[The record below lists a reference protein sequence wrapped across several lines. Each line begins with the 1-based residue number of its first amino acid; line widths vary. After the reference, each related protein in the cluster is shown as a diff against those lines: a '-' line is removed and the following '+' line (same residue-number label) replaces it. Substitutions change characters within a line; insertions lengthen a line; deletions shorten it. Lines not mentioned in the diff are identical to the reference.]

1 MEYTYD
7 ENGSLLHQKEGDKTT
22 TYHYDLLN
30 RQQSIILPDG
40 RKQEALYDGEG
51 LRAGVR
57 ESGVT
62 TTFLFYQ
69 GEILAEWTQ
78 SQTPEKRY
86 LRGHGLSQVEA
97 RQEGSYYTYHQ
108 DEQGSTLYLTRSN
121 GEVENHDQ
129 YDAFGNLLET
139 KEALENPF
147 LYTGQQYD
155 RETEQYYLRARYY
168 HPEIG
173 RFT

>member
-1 MEYTYD
+1 M
-7 ENGSLLHQKEGDKTT
+7 
-22 TYHYDLLN
+22 
-30 RQQSIILPDG
+30 
-40 RKQEALYDGEG
+40 YDGEG

-86 LRGHGLSQVEA
+86 LRGHGLSQVEV
-97 RQEGSYYTYHQ
+97 RQEGSDYTYHQ
-108 DEQGSTLYLTRSN
+108 DEQESTLYLTRSN
-121 GEVENHDQ
+121 GEVENHYQ

-139 KEALENPF
+139 KEALENHF
-147 LYTGQQYD
+147 LYTGQ
-155 RETEQYYLRARYY
+155 
-168 HPEIG
+168 
-173 RFT
+173 